1 MKSELQSQNSP
12 AAISVQGLCK
22 SYKLY
27 AKPLDIV
34 LELLTRRKRHTE
46 AHALRDISF
55 EVKKGEVV
63 GLIGPNG
70 AGKSTLLK
78 ILAGTLRK
86 TAGLVEINGGVSA
99 ILELGSGFHSDY
111 TGRQNIIM
119 GAMCLGMSKKAAESK
134 IDSIVEFSELG
145 SVIDQPFK
153 TYSSGMQARLTFSTA
168 ISVEPDILIVD
179 EALAAG
185 DSYFVHKCLNKIRDI
200 CRSGT
205 TVLFVSHSESIVMEL
220 CDRAIWIQNGKIRQI
235 GAAEPVCKA
244 YIADVWRL
252 EKERNRRTNEEL
264 SASEAETASTGRYE
278 LSGDSIKITQ
288 VAVLDG
294 EGQPTTGVTNGEQIS
309 FAIKWEGCSAHHNN
323 YCSIRIDSERI
334 QAHSGIE
341 SYQHGFFINDGKP
354 LAGRGKVVFTLE
366 RAEFGAGRYFVS
378 ASLCRHMVPK
388 SREAYLHYIEKAAV
402 FSVKRAMP
410 YPLSFAYEPAFR
422 MVSEYSPGESPQS
435 LQPN

>member
-1 MKSELQSQNSP
+1 MKSEFREDSP
-12 AAISVQGLCK
+12 VAINVQGLCK
-22 SYKLY
+22 TYKLY

-34 LELLTRRKRHTE
+34 LELVTRRKRHTE
-46 AHALRDISF
+46 AYALRNISLK
-55 EVKKGEVV
+55 VKKGEVV

-78 ILAGTLRK
+78 ILAGTLEK
-86 TAGLVEINGGVSA
+86 TSGSVGINGSISA
-99 ILELGSGFHSDY
+99 ILELGSGFHPDY
-111 TGRQNIIM
+111 TGRQNIVM
-119 GAMCLGMSKKAAESK
+119 GAMCLGMSKKAAETK
-134 IDSIVEFSELG
+134 VDSIIAFSELG

-168 ISVEPDILIVD
+168 ISVEPDILIID

-185 DSYFVHKCLNKIRDI
+185 DAYFVHKCLNKIREI

-205 TVLFVSHSESIVMEL
+205 TVLFVSHSEGIVMEL
-220 CDRAIWIQNGKIRQI
+220 CDRAIWIQSGNIRQM

-252 EKERNRRTNEEL
+252 EKERNSKTNKEL

-278 LSGDSIKITQ
+278 LSGDAIKITQ
-288 VAVLDG
+288 VTVLDAK
-294 EGQPTTGVTNGEQIS
+294 GQVTTGVTNGEQIS
-309 FAIKWEGCSAHHNN
+309 FAIEWEGFSEHNNN

-341 SYQHGFFINDGKP
+341 SYQHGLFINDGKP
-354 LAGRGKVVFTLE
+354 LAGRGRVVFTVE

-388 SREAYLHYIEKAAV
+388 SREAYLHYLEKAAV
-402 FSVKRAMP
+402 FSVKRSVP
-410 YPLSFAYEPAFR
+410 HPLSFAYEPVFR
-422 MVSEYSPGESPQS
+422 MASEYSPGESPQS
-435 LQPN
+435 LQRN

>member
-1 MKSELQSQNSP
+1 MKSKHRKDNP
-12 AAISVQGLCK
+12 AAISVKGLCK
-22 SYKLY
+22 TYKLY
-27 AKPLDIV
+27 AKPLDIA
-34 LELLTRRKRHTE
+34 LEVVTGRKRHTE
-46 AHALRDISF
+46 FCALKDISF
-55 EVKKGEVV
+55 EVKEGEVV

-78 ILAGTLRK
+78 ILAGTLEK
-86 TAGLVEINGGVSA
+86 TSGSVEINGKISA
-99 ILELGSGFHSDY
+99 ILELGSGFHPDY
-111 TGRQNIIM
+111 TGRQNVVM
-119 GAMCLGMSKKAAESK
+119 GAMCLGMSRKKAEAK
-134 IDSIVEFSELG
+134 VDSIIEFSELG

-168 ISVEPDILIVD
+168 ISVEPYILIID

-185 DSYFVHKCLNKIRDI
+185 DAYFVHKCLNKIREI

-205 TVLFVSHSESIVMEL
+205 TVLFVSHSDGLIMEL
-220 CDRAIWIQNGKIRQI
+220 CNRAIWIQNGSIRQM

-252 EKERNRRTNEEL
+252 EKERNSKTNEQL

-278 LSGDSIKITQ
+278 LSGDKIKITR
-288 VAVLDG
+288 VAVLDSDSL
-294 EGQPTTGVTNGEQIS
+294 PTTGVINGEQIS
-309 FAIKWEGCSAHHNN
+309 FLIEWEGSSEHNNN

-354 LAGRGKVVFTLE
+354 LAGRGKVVFTVE

-388 SREAYLHYIEKAAV
+388 SREAYLHYLEKAAV
-402 FSVKRAMP
+402 FSVKRSVP
-410 YPLSFAYEPAFR
+410 YPLSFAYEPVFR
-422 MVSEYSPGESPQS
+422 MASEYSPGELTQS
-435 LQPN
+435 LKPN